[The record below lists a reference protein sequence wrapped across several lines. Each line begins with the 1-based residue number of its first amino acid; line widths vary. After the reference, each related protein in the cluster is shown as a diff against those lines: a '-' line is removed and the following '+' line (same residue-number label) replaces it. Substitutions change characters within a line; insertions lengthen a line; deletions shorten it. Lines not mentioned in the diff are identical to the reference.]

1 MADANDGG
9 VTLWRAPNGTLH
21 AFPVEGGVEGVWR
34 PRADDDAR
42 PMVTGGAFVKFDRPA
57 PADEGRAAIEREMA
71 ETMRVNAP
79 ADDEVTEFLRRAVP
93 GTTREEA
100 MKELGIAPDAGA
112 AERAVVEAARA
123 LLDGTRRDGCLYCV
137 CGRLMTGNVAH
148 QANCAWNR
156 LDAALRGT
164 KGA

>member
-1 MADANDGG
+1 VGSPETCRKCGG
-9 VTLWRAPNGTLH
+9 AITSYFYTPLGTRELHEDRYCAAGCGEPATPTPPAP
-21 AFPVEGGVEGVWR
+21 A
-34 PRADDDAR
+34 DAR
-42 PMVTGGAFVKFDRPA
+42 PMVVGGAFVKFDRP
-57 PADEGRAAIEREMA
+57 
-71 ETMRVNAP
+71 
-79 ADDEVTEFLRRAVP
+79 
-93 GTTREEA
+93 
-100 MKELGIAPDAGA
+100 APDAGA

-164 KGA
+164 NQSKRGNDARKGGEG